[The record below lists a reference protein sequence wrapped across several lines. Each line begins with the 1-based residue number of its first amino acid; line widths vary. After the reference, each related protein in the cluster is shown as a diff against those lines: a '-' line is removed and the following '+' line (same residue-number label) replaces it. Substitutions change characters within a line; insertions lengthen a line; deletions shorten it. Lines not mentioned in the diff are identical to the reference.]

1 MKDPI
6 DFYLVN
12 KIVPKVIRYTVGIY
26 PVLNGVF
33 VDYSPILYE
42 TGDHLDVKYAI

>member
-6 DFYLVN
+6 DYYLTHKVT
-12 KIVPKVIRYTVGIY
+12 PKVVKYTVGIY

-33 VDYSPILYE
+33 IDYAPILFE
-42 TGDHLDVKYAI
+42 